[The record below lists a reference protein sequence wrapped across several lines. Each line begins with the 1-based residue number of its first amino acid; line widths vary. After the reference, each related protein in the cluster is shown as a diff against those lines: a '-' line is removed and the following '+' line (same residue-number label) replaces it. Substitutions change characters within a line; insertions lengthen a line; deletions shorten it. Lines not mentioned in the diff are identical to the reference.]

1 MDKKDYMD
9 SSDESNKGYHSNMN
23 NENLNH
29 SNSKNDK
36 GEEIISLSEKNET
49 LSQEIC
55 RKELEINEFNGR
67 ESIQINLKDIRK
79 SC

>member
-29 SNSKNDK
+29 SNSKND
-36 GEEIISLSEKNET
+36 NVV
-49 LSQEIC
+49 
-55 RKELEINEFNGR
+55 
-67 ESIQINLKDIRK
+67 
-79 SC
+79 